1 MSQTQTRIPTFD
13 RIVAYLDT
21 GKTLTA
27 RAAANKFGVRAHTVR
42 ARISEA
48 RSYGYAIQTSRR
60 QYRNRTISVYSF

>member
-1 MSQTQTRIPTFD
+1 MSQTQYRIPTLD
-13 RIVAYLDT
+13 RVLTYLGT

-27 RAAANKFGVRAHTVR
+27 RTAANKFGVQPHTVR

-48 RSYGYAIQTSRR
+48 RSYGYSIATTSR